1 MSGVPDRIN
10 MHSEALGS
18 LSAYHL
24 PRSCKSKMQ
33 RWGEVLDCKGNTGI
47 ICLVIIQQPH
57 SQIIKK
63 HLDLDY
69 ISHSFKTKVAE
80 TVAGS

>member
-1 MSGVPDRIN
+1 VSGVPGRIN
-10 MHSEALGS
+10 IHSEALGS
-18 LSAYHL
+18 LGAYHL
-24 PRSCKSKMQ
+24 PSSCKSKMQ

-47 ICLVIIQQPH
+47 IWLVIIQQTC

-69 ISHSFKTKVAE
+69 ISCSFKTKVAE
-80 TVAGS
+80 TVA